1 VSPLSTATI
10 AGLHEIADRFDHVL
24 LDQWG
29 TLHEGKAVFSEA
41 RDCVRALRAAGKRV
55 LVLSNSGR
63 RSDDNAERL
72 ADLGLAAK
80 EHDGVLTSGEVAWQG
95 LHERSAPPFNKLGR
109 HALLIARGNALSM
122 IEGLDFVAVIH
133 PARAEFIWLAGLDD
147 NSTNPDDWRED
158 LEWFAARRLP
168 MLCANPDLTMFTAR
182 GLLPAPGALA
192 QLYARLGGVVHYV
205 GKPHPAIFAA
215 ALRQLGN
222 PQSGV
227 PGPERVLVVGDS
239 LDHDIEGGR
248 RAGMLTALITSGVH
262 AKALAGAR
270 DTNAAIRDLAGDP
283 MRVPHW
289 AIPRLIW

>member
-1 VSPLSTATI
+1 MSPFATATV
-10 AGLHEIADRFDHVL
+10 AGLGAIADRFDHVL

-55 LVLSNSGR
+55 LILSNSGR

-72 ADLGLAAK
+72 ADLGLPPS
-80 EHDGVLTSGEVAWQG
+80 EHDGVLTSGEVAWHG
-95 LHERSAPPFNKLGR
+95 LHDRSAPPFNQLGR

-122 IEGLDFVAVIH
+122 IEGLDFVAVTN
-133 PARAEFIWLAGLDD
+133 PTRADFIWLAGLDD
-147 NSTNPDDWRED
+147 LSTNPEDWREE
-158 LEWFAARRLP
+158 LEAFAARGLP
-168 MLCANPDLTMFTAR
+168 MLCANPDLTMFTSR

-192 QLYARLGGVVHYV
+192 RLYAELGGTVHYV

-215 ALRQLGN
+215 ALRKLGN
-222 PQSGV
+222 AK
-227 PGPERVLVVGDS
+227 PERVLVVGDS

-270 DTNAAIRDLAGDP
+270 DMSAAIRDLAGDP
-283 MRVPHW
+283 MRVPQW

>member
-1 VSPLSTATI
+1 MSPFATAII
-10 AGLHEIADRFDHVL
+10 AGLGAIADRFDHVL

-55 LVLSNSGR
+55 LILSNSGR

-72 ADLGLAAK
+72 ADLGLPPS
-80 EHDGVLTSGEVAWQG
+80 EHDGVLTSGEVAWHG
-95 LHERSAPPFNKLGR
+95 LHDRSASPFNQLGR

-122 IEGLDFVAVIH
+122 IEGLDFVAVTN
-133 PARAEFIWLAGLDD
+133 PARADFIWLAGLDD
-147 NSTNPDDWRED
+147 LSTNPEDWREE
-158 LEWFAARRLP
+158 LEAFAARGLP
-168 MLCANPDLTMFTAR
+168 MLCANPDLTMFTSR

-192 QLYARLGGVVHYV
+192 RLYAELGGTVHYV

-215 ALRQLGN
+215 ALRKLGN
-222 PQSGV
+222 AKPD
-227 PGPERVLVVGDS
+227 RVLVVGDS

-270 DTNAAIRDLAGDP
+270 DMSAAIRDLAGDP
-283 MRVPHW
+283 MRVPQW